1 MARDKQDAL
10 PVETPEATTPNP
22 NKTRRAIM
30 NYYALD
36 KVRDLHRDI
45 MARPDVD
52 GDLEKAE
59 NFYAALRSALNA
71 RVYRFLP

>member
-1 MARDKQDAL
+1 
-10 PVETPEATTPNP
+10 
-22 NKTRRAIM
+22 
-30 NYYALD
+30 
-36 KVRDLHRDI
+36 